1 MTSKFR
7 GRSALGALTVGAV
20 AAGAL
25 GYAPAA
31 TAATPTQVRS
41 DAVVT
46 WNGTGTLPSGWS
58 RQYTSNGIAGVAWDD
73 RSSGNGVMHLYAP
86 ANETESVRHPI
97 AVALSAFT
105 SGGYDAEVIDGA
117 TAAPYQLAIDCNGST
132 AGGTAVLSFNAP
144 AQTSANGWRH
154 HDVVQGGAATWVS
167 DSTIMADGTTQPAT
181 TAPDTGGVAANT
193 PTPLSTF
200 KSACANGQVDSYGV
214 QARGGAS
221 GAESV
226 VDGIELNGATADFV
240 YTSVDRISGTDRVG
254 TAIAG
259 SKALWGNGQA
269 GGVVLANSMGYA
281 DGLSGGPLATAF
293 GGPLLLNPQGSVDS
307 RVKAE
312 ISRILP
318 VKDSNGDANP
328 VFLIGSTASLS
339 SSVESAI
346 SAMGYDVVR
355 LGGSDRF
362 GTAVAVANFL
372 GDAGYPV
379 STILLTSGMNF
390 PDALSAGPAASHTSG
405 VVLLTNSTK
414 MPSSTQ
420 QFINAHGSAVR
431 WAVGRDAA
439 TAAGSS
445 VTTAHKVYGA
455 DRYETATK
463 VARAFFSGPQS
474 VELASGEAFPDALG
488 AGAFSGSVDAPL
500 VLVRQSALPSIVGTY
515 LSDVHGTTDYADGFG
530 GATSIGDSTLSA
542 VESKL
547 NPTK

>member
-20 AAGAL
+20 AVGAL

-46 WNGTGTLPSGWS
+46 WNGTGTLPAGWS
-58 RQYTSNGIAGVAWDD
+58 RQHTSNGEASVGWDD
-73 RSSGNGVMHLYAP
+73 RSSGNGLVHLYAP
-86 ANETESVRHPI
+86 ANEAESVRHPI
-97 AVALSAFT
+97 AIALSAFT

-117 TAAPYQLAIDCNGST
+117 AAAPYQLAIDCNGPT

-144 AQTSANGWRH
+144 AQTAGWKH

-181 TAPDTGGVAANT
+181 TAPDTGGIAANT
-193 PTPLSTF
+193 PTPLSSF
-200 KSACANGQVDSYGV
+200 KSACANGQVVAYGV

-240 YTSVDRISGTDRVG
+240 YTSVDRISGTDRVT

-259 SKALWGNGQA
+259 SKALWDDGQA

-281 DGLSGGPLATAF
+281 DGLSGGPLASAF

-339 SSVESAI
+339 STVESTI

-372 GDAGYPV
+372 ANASYPV

-390 PDALSAGPAASHTSG
+390 PDALSAGPAAYHTSG
-405 VVLLTNSTK
+405 VVLLTNSTR

-420 QFINAHGSAVR
+420 QFINAHSSAVR

-445 VTTAHKVYGA
+445 VTAAHQVYGA

-500 VLVRQSALPSIVGTY
+500 VLVRQSALPSVVGTY
-515 LSDVHGTTDYADGFG
+515 LSDVHGTTDNADGFG
-530 GATSIGDSTLSA
+530 GTTSIGDGTLNA
-542 VESKL
+542 VEGKL
-547 NPTK
+547 NPMK